1 MLRLKLDIM
10 NDEAYNPRTEEP
22 DNIGTLC
29 LWHNRYKLGDDVKHG
44 LSPREYLMGLI
55 PENVFYGPKDM
66 KLEQMEDIVKMH
78 YLFLP
83 VYGYDHGGM
92 SVSTKPYGDIWDSGR
107 LGFIYCEKDKSEPS
121 DDKSRLDR
129 LRIEVERYNLYLQD
143 IAFCATTEI
152 YDGDKLLMD
161 VRSGTLLGFP
171 EMYTLYDL
179 MPLSH
184 IHAFDEDFDKNKTSW
199 LPPMTKWAKLKDYK
213 KIARCELEEAAKDI
227 EEINGDESFNSTKN
241 MFKDCRVGTIEE
253 FEEVLARKGV
263 SLNNG
268 DESFKHTRN
277 MFKDGR
283 VVPIEEFEEVL
294 ARKDVSLN
302 KDVFGNIPTLPTH
315 EEIKATLPELS
326 LFHMIAAYFKSREA
340 RAISLANI
348 VRLKNI
354 ALNFSH
360 MELKANGYAYK
371 GKTICKAVII
381 GYLCDT
387 APELY
392 YERQNNVICLKDE
405 FSIDDFCRRYIV
417 TNELVN
423 LVGCT
428 ELLED

>member
-55 PENVFYGPKDM
+55 PEDVFYGPKDM

-78 YLFLP
+78 HLFLP

-121 DDKSRLDR
+121 DDEARLDR

-253 FEEVLARKGV
+253 IEEVLARKGV
-263 SLNNG
+263 SLNKG
-268 DESFKHTRN
+268 DESFKHTKN
-277 MFKDGR
+277 MFNNCR

-294 ARKDVSLN
+294 TRKGVSLS
-302 KDVFGNIPTLPTH
+302 DSESYMPYLNIAHL
-315 EEIKATLPELS
+315 
-326 LFHMIAAYFKSREA
+326 IAAYFRTFNVPS
-340 RAISLANI
+340 ISAE
-348 VRLKNI
+348 RLFQLKCI
-354 ALNFSH
+354 ALRFSED
-360 MELKANGYAYK
+360 ELHNLGYREK
-371 GKTICKAVII
+371 GKDILRRLTSTSIAKIVPEILYAPKIELF
-381 GYLCDT
+381 YLKSD
-387 APELY
+387 Y
-392 YERQNNVICLKDE
+392 SV
-405 FSIDDFCRRYIV
+405 DDFCNLYEPSENLI
-417 TNELVN
+417 N
-423 LVGCT
+423 LVSCI
-428 ELLED
+428 EFQSEE